1 MKKFFSGLKTDPVN
15 TLADWQDSR
24 WPWGII
30 AFAMIAMVLLAH
42 YVFQDWMHM
51 LPCEQC
57 VYIRYGNL
65 VMALGCIIA
74 MINPKALWAKVVGY
88 VISLYGLVY
97 TIMCSWKLIGIHDAV
112 HSDDPMAMFGMQG
125 CSTEPPAAIRKVRD
139 KSAGSNTVG
148 AESFSSR
155 CNTSLMS
162 GNNSRMRAVGTMRG
176 PLLTKSSS
184 AKNSRAADRARLMVA
199 VEVPSSFPVS
209 VRLIV
214 LKSEERTRRTV
225 LSG

>member
-125 CSTEPPAAIRKVRD
+125 CSTEPHFPF
-139 KSAGSNTVG
+139 G
-148 AESFSSR
+148 
-155 CNTSLMS
+155 L
-162 GNNSRMRAVGTMRG
+162 
-176 PLLTKSSS
+176 PLEKW
-184 AKNSRAADRARLMVA
+184 APADRK
-199 VEVPSSFPVS
+199 S
-209 VRLIV
+209 VV
-214 LKSEERTRRTV
+214 
-225 LSG
+225 

>member
-88 VISLYGLVY
+88 VISLYGL
-97 TIMCSWKLIGIHDAV
+97 IGIHDAV
-112 HSDDPMAMFGMQG
+112 HSEDRRAICGMQG
-125 CSTEPPAAIRKVRD
+125 CSTEPHFPFGLPLEKWAPAWFQPTGDCGYDAPVVPDGAVLSDLQRWFIELYQSSDGWYLIPQWKFMDMASCCLLACIVAAIFLAAMIFGWVMRD
-139 KSAGSNTVG
+139 FVKKA
-148 AESFSSR
+148 
-155 CNTSLMS
+155 
-162 GNNSRMRAVGTMRG
+162 
-176 PLLTKSSS
+176 
-184 AKNSRAADRARLMVA
+184 
-199 VEVPSSFPVS
+199 
-209 VRLIV
+209 
-214 LKSEERTRRTV
+214 
-225 LSG
+225 

>member
-1 MKKFFSGLKTDPVN
+1 MKKFFSGLKTDPIN

-97 TIMCSWKLIGIHDAV
+97 TIMCSWKL
-112 HSDDPMAMFGMQG
+112 
-125 CSTEPPAAIRKVRD
+125 
-139 KSAGSNTVG
+139 
-148 AESFSSR
+148 
-155 CNTSLMS
+155 
-162 GNNSRMRAVGTMRG
+162 
-176 PLLTKSSS
+176 
-184 AKNSRAADRARLMVA
+184 
-199 VEVPSSFPVS
+199 
-209 VRLIV
+209 
-214 LKSEERTRRTV
+214 
-225 LSG
+225 

>member
-1 MKKFFSGLKTDPVN
+1 MKKFFSGLKTDPIN

-125 CSTEPPAAIRKVRD
+125 CSTEPHFPFGLPLEKWAPAYDAPVVPDGAVLSDLQRWFIELYQSSDGWYLIPQWKFMDMASCCLLACIVAAIFLAAMIFGWVMRD
-139 KSAGSNTVG
+139 FVKKA
-148 AESFSSR
+148 
-155 CNTSLMS
+155 
-162 GNNSRMRAVGTMRG
+162 
-176 PLLTKSSS
+176 
-184 AKNSRAADRARLMVA
+184 
-199 VEVPSSFPVS
+199 
-209 VRLIV
+209 
-214 LKSEERTRRTV
+214 
-225 LSG
+225 